1 VTLPR
6 RLPVRRLAAGAEL
19 WRIHARARGP
29 VWFGPAAGAPPQNR
43 FDAPGGEFR
52 VCYFGQSLEAAF
64 VETMVRGR
72 ARLMVALTELRARSA
87 TAVPLARELRLA
99 QLHSEG
105 LVRLSLSAA
114 APHADTYADC
124 QRLAL
129 SLWSHSDQVDGIEYR
144 SRWDDSLLCVALFE
158 RAADAL
164 APAGPSLRLDA
175 TSILRPVLRRYGIGV
190 V

>member
-6 RLPVRRLAAGAEL
+6 RLPVKPLAAGSEL
-19 WRIHARARGP
+19 WRIHPRVHGP

-72 ARLMVALTELRARSA
+72 DRLMVALTERRARSA
-87 TAVPLARELRLA
+87 TAVPLARELRMV

-114 APHADTYADC
+114 TPHADMYADC

-129 SLWSHSDQVDGIEYR
+129 SMWTHSDQVDGIEYR
-144 SRWDDSLLCVALFE
+144 SRWDDSLLCVALFD

-164 APAGPSLRLDA
+164 TGPSSPLGLDSPA
-175 TSILRPVLRRYGIGV
+175 VVRPILRRYGIGV
-190 V
+190 D